1 MNIVSAEHLQ
11 HSYGDKVLLRDVTFG
26 IEERD
31 RIGLI
36 GVNGAGKSTLLKIV
50 AGLVRPDAGSVTV
63 AGNVRVHYLP
73 QEPSFGPDD
82 TVIQAVFAGEAP
94 VMELLR
100 AYERA
105 LDKLAKDPQDEVCQ
119 GQVLNLQSQLEAV
132 DGWAVEHE
140 AKAILTRLGI
150 TRYDQPVAE
159 LSGGWKKR
167 VALARALIQ
176 PAELLILDEPTNH
189 IDGQT
194 VEWLENYLQARTGA
208 LLMITHDR
216 HFLDR
221 VVNRIFELDRGRLY
235 EYRGKYEQFLE
246 GKLARQASEQASVQ
260 KRENFLRNE
269 LEWVKRGPRARGTKQ
284 KARLDRYYDVLEQ
297 EPEAANGDLQLSA
310 ASARLGKSIF
320 ELDHVSK
327 RIAGKKLLNDFSY
340 IAVDG
345 DRIGVVGPNGS
356 GKSTLLRLI
365 KGELEPDSGEVRIG
379 ATVRYGYYGQETT
392 PPGDLDTRVIDVV
405 RDIATVVET
414 TDGELVT
421 ASQMLE
427 RFLFPPDVQWTP
439 VAKLSGGERRR
450 LELLRILMSAPNV
463 LLLDEPTNDLDIPT
477 LQVLESYLDGFPGVV
492 IAVSHDRYFL
502 DRIANKILAFE
513 GDGIVSLHYGNMSD
527 YLAVQAARMSSAEVT
542 DSGNAADVQL
552 KTVNTRSRR
561 RDTLRFTYQE
571 QREYERI
578 EDDIAAAE
586 QEARRIEAEMERFS
600 HDHVRLAELFEEQRA
615 NEQRLAFLMER
626 WAYLTDLAERIEAQK
641 AADKPAD

>member
-365 KGELEPDSGEVRIG
+365 KGELEPDS
-379 ATVRYGYYGQETT
+379 AK
-392 PPGDLDTRVIDVV
+392 GDFGTR
-405 RDIATVVET
+405 
-414 TDGELVT
+414 
-421 ASQMLE
+421 
-427 RFLFPPDVQWTP
+427 
-439 VAKLSGGERRR
+439 
-450 LELLRILMSAPNV
+450 
-463 LLLDEPTNDLDIPT
+463 
-477 LQVLESYLDGFPGVV
+477 
-492 IAVSHDRYFL
+492 
-502 DRIANKILAFE
+502 
-513 GDGIVSLHYGNMSD
+513 
-527 YLAVQAARMSSAEVT
+527 
-542 DSGNAADVQL
+542 
-552 KTVNTRSRR
+552 
-561 RDTLRFTYQE
+561 
-571 QREYERI
+571 
-578 EDDIAAAE
+578 
-586 QEARRIEAEMERFS
+586 
-600 HDHVRLAELFEEQRA
+600 
-615 NEQRLAFLMER
+615 
-626 WAYLTDLAERIEAQK
+626 
-641 AADKPAD
+641 

>member
-1 MNIVSAEHLQ
+1 MNILSVEQLC
-11 HSYGDKVLLRDVTFG
+11 HSYGDKVLLDDVTFG

-50 AGLVRPDAGSVTV
+50 AGVVTPDAGNIARASHVH
-63 AGNVRVHYLP
+63 VHYLP
-73 QEPSFGPDD
+73 QDPEFGPED
-82 TVIQAVFAGEAP
+82 TVIEAVFAGELP
-94 VMELLR
+94 VMVALR

-105 LDKLAKDPQDEVCQ
+105 LDNLQKDPQDETRQ
-119 GQVLNLQSQLEAV
+119 RQLLSLQSQLEAAG
-132 DGWAVEHE
+132 GWAIEHE

-150 TRYDQPVAE
+150 TRFDQPVAE

-167 VALARALIQ
+167 VALARALVQ

-189 IDGQT
+189 IDSET

-221 VVNRIFELDRGRLY
+221 VVTRIFELDRGHLY
-235 EYRGKYEQFLE
+235 EYAGKYEQFVE
-246 GKLARQASEQASVQ
+246 GKLLRQASAEASAE
-260 KRENFLRNE
+260 KRRNFLRNE
-269 LEWVKRGPRARGTKQ
+269 LEWIQRGPRARGTKQ
-284 KARLDRYYDVLEQ
+284 KARTERFYEILEQ
-297 EPEAANGDLQLSA
+297 EPEQVDDTLQVST

-320 ELDHVSK
+320 ELDHVTK
-327 RIAGKKLLNDFSY
+327 QFADKKILDDFSY
-340 IAVDG
+340 IAVEG
-345 DRIGVVGPNGS
+345 DRVGIVGPNGS

-365 KGELEPDSGEVRIG
+365 MGEETPDSGTVKTG
-379 ATVRYGYYGQETT
+379 PTVRYGYYGQESTHVA
-392 PPGDLDTRVIDVV
+392 DRDARVIDVI
-405 RDIATVVET
+405 RDVSQMVET
-414 TDGELVT
+414 EGGERIT

-427 RFLFPPDVQWTP
+427 RFLFPSNVQWTP

-450 LELLRILMSAPNV
+450 LELLRILMTAPNV

-477 LQVLESYLDGFPGVV
+477 LQVLESYLDDFSGVV
-492 IAVSHDRYFL
+492 VAVSHDRYFL
-502 DRIANKILAFE
+502 DRMSNKILAFE
-513 GDGIVSLHYGNMSD
+513 GNGRVELHYGNMSD
-527 YLAVQAARMSSAEVT
+527 YLTNRVHFAVT
-542 DSGNAADVQL
+542 NALVGGEAPDDVEA
-552 KTVNTRSRR
+552 KTPEPYVRK

-586 QEARRIEAEMERFS
+586 ADGKRIAEEMERFS
-600 HDHVRLAELFEEQRA
+600 GDHVRLNELFEQQRQ
-615 NEQRLAFLMER
+615 NEERQMYLMER

-641 AADKPAD
+641 NER